1 MATPEIQTRI
11 KPNLELAEP
20 SLYRVVYINDDVTS
34 MEFVVSSL
42 ITHFSYEVDDAIAVT
57 EVIHEKGSAIVA
69 VLPYEIAEQRGIE
82 VTMEARRHGYP
93 LQLKI
98 EDDS

>member
-1 MATPEIQTRI
+1 MSNPEIQTRI

-34 MEFVVSSL
+34 MEFVVNSL
-42 ITHFSYEVDDAIAVT
+42 ITHFAYEVDDAIAIT
-57 EVIHEKGSAIVA
+57 EDIHQAGSAIVA

-82 VTMEARRHGYP
+82 VTMEARRHGFP